1 MAADET
7 TEKFSEV
14 MDELIAAV
22 SKAEAERDALAARVF
37 ELENE
42 VELALLK
49 FDNCDSSAAEYLNKH
64 GPWINTCGNCGSL
77 HQNANWN
84 PDAEAD
90 TDEFAKQFGP
100 IICGLCKQQPNPIEQ
115 MRAKETHYPTMRDSR
130 AKGRKINAA
139 QAKEWFATE

>member
-22 SKAEAERDALAARVF
+22 SKAEAERDALAARVV

-77 HQNANWN
+77 HQNTNWN

-90 TDEFAKQFGP
+90 TDEFAKQFEP
-100 IICGLCKQQPNPIEQ
+100 TICGFCKQQPNPIEQ
-115 MRAKETHYPTMRDSR
+115 MRAKETHYPTMRGKCGTS
-130 AKGRKINAA
+130 KGVQSERSKRH
-139 QAKEWFATE
+139 

>member
-1 MAADET
+1 MAADKT
-7 TEKFSEV
+7 TERFAEITEK
-14 MDELIAAV
+14 LIADAV
-22 SKAEAERDALAARVF
+22 KAEAERDALAARVV

-49 FDNCDSSAAEYLNKH
+49 FDNFDSSAAEYLNKH

-90 TDEFAKQFGP
+90 TDEFAKH
-100 IICGLCKQQPNPIEQ
+100 LEV
-115 MRAKETHYPTMRDSR
+115 
-130 AKGRKINAA
+130 RKVVRVHVS
-139 QAKEWFATE
+139 